1 MATAVC
7 LKRQRQCKKEWLR
20 WFDQAS
26 VAALCERRRHCR
38 AQIGRRSE
46 TAATAHFRSLNDFAC
61 RRTSA
66 EIIVRVSHMI
76 RRDYIVVGAGIGG
89 ASACEGIR
97 KYDKRGS
104 VTLVGA
110 EAFPPYKRWIISKSF
125 LREKD
130 ANTKKLQEVDER
142 WLESHKIE
150 ARFGTVV
157 TQFNIERRLAVLANG
172 ESIEFT
178 KACLAMGSRP
188 LRPAMA
194 GTNLGNV
201 IYLRTTR
208 DALALREMANLE
220 KTIMVVGG
228 GLLACESAASLRMMK
243 MKVGLMHRDGYL
255 LNRYVDPNTGAWLT
269 DYFAKH
275 GVVLSMGEALNG
287 FEGKTVL
294 RNIQTKSGNR
304 FPVGLAVVACGA
316 EPNLDLVRN
325 TPLAGP
331 HGSPVTDYLETE
343 EKGIYAIGDLAFY
356 PDRLMGGMRRQTHWD
371 NARKQGLIAGANMT
385 GKKRIRYEQLP
396 YFWTEI
402 FDLHMHFVGDFSIL
416 PTRIEV
422 HGAYA
427 KKKFVARYY
436 QGEK

>member
-1 MATAVC
+1 
-7 LKRQRQCKKEWLR
+7 
-20 WFDQAS
+20 
-26 VAALCERRRHCR
+26 
-38 AQIGRRSE
+38 
-46 TAATAHFRSLNDFAC
+46 
-61 RRTSA
+61 
-66 EIIVRVSHMI
+66 MI
-76 RRDYIVVGAGIGG
+76 RRDYLIIGGGVGG

-110 EAFPPYKRWIISKSF
+110 EVFPPYKRWILSKSF

-130 ANTKKLQEVDER
+130 PDLKKLQEFDEK
-142 WLESHKIE
+142 WFQAHKIE
-150 ARFGTVV
+150 TRFGTVA

-172 ESIEFT
+172 ESIEFN

-188 LRPAMA
+188 GRPAVA

-201 IYLRTTR
+201 IYLRTMR
-208 DALALREMANLE
+208 DALALKEMGGVE
-220 KTIMVVGG
+220 RGIMVVGG
-228 GLLACESAASLRMMK
+228 GLLACETAASLRMLK
-243 MKVGLMHRDGYL
+243 MKVGLMHRDPYL
-255 LNRYVDPNTGAWLT
+255 LNRYIDPDTGAWLT

-275 GVVLSMGEALNG
+275 GVVLSMGESLNG

-316 EPNLDLVRN
+316 EPNLELVRN

-331 HGSPVTDYLETE
+331 HGSPVTEYLETE

-356 PDRLMGGMRRQTHWD
+356 PDRIMGGVRRQTHWE
-371 NARKQGLIAGANMT
+371 NAREQGLIAGANMT
-385 GKKRIRYEQLP
+385 GKKRIRYEQVP
-396 YFWTEI
+396 YFWTEM
-402 FDLHMHFVGDFSIL
+402 FDLRMDFVGDFSVQ
-416 PTRIEV
+416 PTRV
-422 HGAYA
+422 DLDGAYT

-436 QGEK
+436 QGEKIRGILLCQQTQREVDSARTQLRHALGK